1 MQLGE
6 NLTETCKLAKII
18 HFIRK
23 SVFFFHPF
31 LKKDCIIEE
40 RQTDTQTDKQT
51 SQL

>member
-23 SVFFFHPF
+23 SVFFSPF
-31 LKKDCIIEE
+31 FKKNCIIEE